1 MRLVILGAGGH
12 GQVVADVARQTK
24 KYSEIIFLDDNCP
37 CAAGKCDEFLRFA
50 DSNTE
55 MYAAFG
61 NNELRLSFLDRFKA
75 AGIRIAR
82 IIHPLS
88 YISPTATLSDGCCVL
103 PYAIINTDC
112 KIARGCIINCGSI
125 VDHGCVVNEGVH
137 VSPGAIIKAENKI
150 PARTKIES
158 GEVIP
163 IRHYPLEVES
173 K

>member
-24 KYSEIIFLDDNCP
+24 KYSEIIFLDDNSP
-37 CAAGKCDEFLRFA
+37 LAAAKCDEFSRFA
-50 DSNTE
+50 DSDTE

-61 NNELRLSFLDRFKA
+61 NNALRLSFLDRFRENGIKA
-75 AGIRIAR
+75 AQIV
-82 IIHPLS
+82 HPLS
-88 YISPTATLSDGCCVL
+88 YISDTATLSAGCCVM

-125 VDHGCVVNEGVH
+125 VDHGCVIEEGVH

-150 PARTKIES
+150 PAQTKIES

-163 IRHYPLEVES
+163 IRHYPLEVE
-173 K
+173 

>member
-12 GQVVADVARQTK
+12 GQVVADVARQLK
-24 KYSEIIFLDDNCP
+24 KYSEIIFLDDNADG
-37 CAAGKCDEFLRFA
+37 AAGKCDEFSRFA

-61 NNELRLSFLDRFKA
+61 NNELRLSFLDRFEAARIKA
-75 AGIRIAR
+75 AQ

-88 YISPTATLSDGCCVL
+88 FVSPTASVADGCCVL

-125 VDHGCVVNEGVH
+125 VDHGCVVGEGVH

-150 PARTKIES
+150 PALMKIES

-163 IRHYPLEVES
+163 IRHYPLEVET